1 MGREL
6 KRVPM
11 DFNYPKHKVWY
22 GFYLGLNTCISD
34 NDSGHCEQCRKMAEI
49 KGIPMTSYNC
59 PDFDKYLEEPLA
71 KLNELL
77 APPTGDGYQLW
88 ETTSEGSPAS
98 PVFATLDE
106 LCEWCEKYATTFANF
121 KASKDEWKEML
132 GEGFVHHQEGNMI
145 FI

>member
-11 DFNYPKHKVWY
+11 NFNYPAHKVWY
-22 GFYLGLNTCISD
+22 GFYLGVSTCM
-34 NDSGHCEQCRKMAEI
+34 SGAKNKHCEQCRKMAEI
-49 KGIPMTSYNC
+49 KGMPMTSCNC
-59 PDFDKYLEEPLA
+59 PDFDKYLEEPLL

-77 APPTGDGYQLW
+77 APPVGEGYQLW
-88 ETTSEGSPAS
+88 ETTSEGSPVS

-106 LCEWCEKYATTFANF
+106 LCEWCEKYATTFGSF
-121 KASKDEWKEML
+121 KASEAEWKQML
-132 GEGFVHHQEGNMI
+132 DRDFVCHQEGNII